1 VRTSSHDGA
10 VTTASVSVLERPV
23 YGVAE
28 VASYLGLRSD
38 RVRAWLDGY
47 DRTGTSYP
55 PVVREALTGSD
66 LVTWGGVPMLLSSPK
81 AVQFEPP

>member
-1 VRTSSHDGA
+1 M
-10 VTTASVSVLERPV
+10 TTASVSVLERPV

-28 VASYLGLRSD
+28 AAGYLGLRSD

-55 PVVREALTGSD
+55 PVGREALTGSD
-66 LVTWGGVPMLLSSPK
+66 LVAWGSVPMLLSSPGV
-81 AVQFEPP
+81 VQFEPPSVWSRAAC